1 MSVSLTEDEIKV
13 FWTEEEHM
21 KFSADAIEVFIEEV
35 TSNPWELLD
44 FNRETI
50 KSMAN
55 MISHQKGDKVPHS
68 DPVQAEEGRTMT
80 KPTSMLGDTY
90 QMRIA
95 KASKTVRCH
104 ETVNRKIT
112 ANKCSGSPML
122 NISSIN
128 GKLWKEGVVKM
139 IALKLLLLE
148 KT

>member
-55 MISHQKGDKVPHS
+55 MISHQK
-68 DPVQAEEGRTMT
+68 
-80 KPTSMLGDTY
+80 
-90 QMRIA
+90 
-95 KASKTVRCH
+95 
-104 ETVNRKIT
+104 
-112 ANKCSGSPML
+112 
-122 NISSIN
+122 
-128 GKLWKEGVVKM
+128 
-139 IALKLLLLE
+139 
-148 KT
+148 